1 MNNADTEQEPKTVG
15 AGSAVTLS
23 RRERR
28 RIETRERLYEAAMR
42 LLSERDFD
50 DVTVEMITEAAD
62 VGKGTFFNYFANKE
76 AVVKYRFEADLRNM
90 TEMLRQVSEGA
101 EFTLPEDAV
110 AIPAYGGPFTQRMRA
125 MIYMDIKREAYN
137 KRLMRNLLALIL
149 TNEQVR
155 AAHLSVMGRM
165 AEALT
170 ELMRAGQD
178 CGELRSDYPPAV
190 LTEYLMDVYFHTMH
204 RWAQSATEETLPAA
218 LDRNFA
224 LAWEGIGRP
233 PERKA

>member
-1 MNNADTEQEPKTVG
+1 MDNAEIELEQKVAE
-15 AGSAVTLS
+15 GSGEVTLS

-28 RIETRERLYEAAMR
+28 RVETRERLYEAAMR

-76 AVVKYRFEADLRNM
+76 AVVTYRFETELRNM
-90 TEMLRQVSEGA
+90 TEMLRQLSEGA

-149 TNEQVR
+149 TNAQVR
-155 AAHLSVMGRM
+155 AAHVSVMGRM

-170 ELMRAGQD
+170 DLMRAGQD
-178 CGELRSDYPPAV
+178 CGELRSDYPPGV

-204 RWAQSATEETLPAA
+204 RWAQSETEETLPAA

-233 PERKA
+233 TERKA